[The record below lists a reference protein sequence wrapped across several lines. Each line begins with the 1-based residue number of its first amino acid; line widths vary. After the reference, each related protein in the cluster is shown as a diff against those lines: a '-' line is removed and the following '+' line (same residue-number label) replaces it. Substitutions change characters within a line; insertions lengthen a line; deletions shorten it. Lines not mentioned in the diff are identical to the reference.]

1 MCDFFCSFPCE
12 IRKIVV
18 PLHSLLRTT
27 VQNEA
32 KQSGSHDPRH
42 DSRERKSSLKDFNKQ
57 TSSTRSEYIYNNIL
71 G

>member
-32 KQSGSHDPRH
+32 KQTAVTTHVTTADK
-42 DSRERKSSLKDFNKQ
+42 ERVL
-57 TSSTRSEYIYNNIL
+57 
-71 G
+71 